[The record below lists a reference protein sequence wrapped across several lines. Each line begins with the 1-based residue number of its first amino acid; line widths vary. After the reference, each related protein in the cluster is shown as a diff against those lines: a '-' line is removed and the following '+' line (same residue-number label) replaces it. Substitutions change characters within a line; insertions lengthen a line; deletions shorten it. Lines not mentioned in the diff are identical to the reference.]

1 MSLGVWI
8 QNAPCLSSSSPPLN
22 CTFPHAHCPC
32 QPITCFVTRFHFN
45 DVTLQGTCVHIV
57 HFCWKGRILLIH
69 RAASVLKEVKW
80 WSVCTDWQICCLE
93 LRLVQLVASEP
104 GKHPFCSPS
113 ILCPTYISQLLFHT
127 AAIAACNCT
136 PPPRCTE
143 HPPRCTPPPRR
154 TQASTQVHRSILQ
167 SPQMCTDYRMPWLPP
182 YPKIP
187 NSLYF
192 QRIFCD
198 A

>member
-1 MSLGVWI
+1 M
-8 QNAPCLSSSSPPLN
+8 
-22 CTFPHAHCPC
+22 
-32 QPITCFVTRFHFN
+32 
-45 DVTLQGTCVHIV
+45 
-57 HFCWKGRILLIH
+57 IH

-136 PPPRCTE
+136 PPPRCTK

-154 TQASTQVHRSILQ
+154 TQASSQVHPSILQ
-167 SPQMCTDYRMPWLPP
+167 VAPKHPPRCTEASSNPHKCAQTTGCLGSPRILR
-182 YPKIP
+182 
-187 NSLYF
+187 F
-192 QRIFCD
+192 QILFTFSEYSVMLKCDLNLCSRRSRISN
-198 A
+198 